1 VKERSIVNVTDLVK
15 NEDEMRLFAPMGCG
29 LQTGAATV
37 SKLAKAGKDDTVV
50 VMGLGGVG
58 LSAIMAAKIQGC
70 HTIIGI
76 DRVAGRL
83 ELAEELGATYVCD
96 TSDVSVDLSAEIQR
110 VTKGVG
116 ATIVID
122 TTGNLELIAKGLD
135 FTANLGQFFLLGV
148 PPTDGKLEID
158 LSSYLEVS
166 RLRRWRKSILM
177 KCRLGSRSERVSR
190 EMLFLPR

>member
-1 VKERSIVNVTDLVK
+1 
-15 NEDEMRLFAPMGCG
+15 MRLFAPMGCG

-37 SKLAKAGKDDTVV
+37 SKLAKVGKDDTVV

-58 LSAIMAAKIQGC
+58 LSVIMAAKIQGC